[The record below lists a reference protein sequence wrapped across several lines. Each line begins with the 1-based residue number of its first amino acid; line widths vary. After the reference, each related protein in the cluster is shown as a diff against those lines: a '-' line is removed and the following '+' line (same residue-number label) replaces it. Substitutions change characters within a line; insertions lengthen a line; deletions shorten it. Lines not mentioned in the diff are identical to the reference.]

1 MLGLDKIPV
10 EGLVL
15 DFVFAKRKVLRTTFA
30 WNKNQKRNKN

>member
-15 DFVFAKRKVLRTTFA
+15 DFVFAKIKVLGITKS
-30 WNKNQKRNKN
+30 WDEN